1 MNQKSV
7 EKKNG
12 IFPCEI
18 TFICLHFLNEINIL
32 LSKLSSLFQIHF
44 LVGKEK
50 GGLAC
55 IVIIIIGII
64 ETVRLLQN

>member
-12 IFPCEI
+12 IFSCEI
-18 TFICLHFLNEINIL
+18 AFICLHFLNEINIL

-44 LVGKEK
+44 LVDKEK